1 MKVQINFVTIAN
13 GIEKYYQVAYTAMD
27 DSTLHR
33 ELKPLQMIN
42 NNYEKIL
49 LTMDYDIVPNH
60 DGIKQINV
68 LDWLLEEQKNSS
80 QVTEV
85 FYLAGAGL
93 AFRSQTSCLLP
104 TGRFRSLTHTSCV
117 LFLPLGRRSL
127 HFKSCQMLFKT
138 KKTPVR

>member
-1 MKVQINFVTIAN
+1 
-13 GIEKYYQVAYTAMD
+13 MD

-68 LDWLLEEQKNSS
+68 LDWLQEE
-80 QVTEV
+80 
-85 FYLAGAGL
+85 
-93 AFRSQTSCLLP
+93 
-104 TGRFRSLTHTSCV
+104 
-117 LFLPLGRRSL
+117 
-127 HFKSCQMLFKT
+127 
-138 KKTPVR
+138 

>member
-13 GIEKYYQVAYTAMD
+13 GIKKYYQVAYTAMD

-49 LTMDYDIVPNH
+49 LTMDYDIVPNL

-68 LDWLLEEQKNSS
+68 LDWLLEE
-80 QVTEV
+80 
-85 FYLAGAGL
+85 
-93 AFRSQTSCLLP
+93 
-104 TGRFRSLTHTSCV
+104 
-117 LFLPLGRRSL
+117 
-127 HFKSCQMLFKT
+127 
-138 KKTPVR
+138 

>member
-80 QVTEV
+80 Q
-85 FYLAGAGL
+85 
-93 AFRSQTSCLLP
+93 
-104 TGRFRSLTHTSCV
+104 
-117 LFLPLGRRSL
+117 
-127 HFKSCQMLFKT
+127 
-138 KKTPVR
+138 

>member
-80 QVTEV
+80 QVTEA
-85 FYLAGAGL
+85 FSFLAGAGL
-93 AFRSQTSCLLP
+93 EPAASGL
-104 TGRFRSLTHTSCV
+104 
-117 LFLPLGRRSL
+117 
-127 HFKSCQMLFKT
+127 
-138 KKTPVR
+138 